1 MTADLRF
8 RLRADVALEDFGDR
22 SLALL
27 CGSLR
32 LREINAAARKIL
44 GCLDGERTAKDI
56 AERLAG
62 ELAGDAAA
70 RREAVAAALRRLE
83 AQGVVRRVAALGQER
98 IGTMGATRYLADPDV
113 SFRQEDD
120 EGGILFHA
128 EADAV
133 EVINPTATAIW
144 KLLAAPRTQAEIVAH
159 LCATFQ
165 GAPPAQVARDVDEF
179 IAAFLKKGFVGVV
192 EASA

>member
-32 LREINAAARKIL
+32 LREVNAAARKIL

-70 RREAVAAALRRLE
+70 RQAAVAAALRRLE
-83 AQGVVRRVAALGQER
+83 AQGVVRRVAALGKER
-98 IGTMGATRYLADPDV
+98 TGTMGEARYLADPDV

-120 EGGILFHA
+120 AGGILYNA
-128 EADAV
+128 ETDAL
-133 EVINPTATAIW
+133 EVINPVAVEIW
-144 KLLAAPRTQAEIVAH
+144 TFLAAPRTAAEVAAH
-159 LCATFQ
+159 LAEVCE
-165 GAPPAQVARDVDEF
+165 GAPREQVAKDVDEF
-179 IAAFLKKGFVGVV
+179 LGALVAKGFVGVV
-192 EASA
+192 AGPA